1 MATPDAS
8 SSSDVAERFWRQA
21 ERRLRRRLFVA
32 RLFEALRIP
41 FCWLGACGL
50 LVGVAMKRW
59 GVATVNILSLQASA
73 VGLLTVFVGVRIR
86 RAAITEGGLFPRID
100 EFLKFHS
107 RLSAASEGVGT
118 WPQPQARVEEI
129 WKWNHVRWMTG
140 PAVLLGLM
148 TCLLWVPAGMRATR
162 FVPSYRPALVGE
174 TEDILAGIE
183 SNEGISEESVK
194 ELREELERL
203 KAKDA
208 RDWYSQAGLAAAS
221 QLRLEIERG
230 GQGLAEQVERMRNAI
245 ADMIAVADGAAT
257 GDAAAERLGDA
268 LRAAAGL
275 RPALESGLAEALK
288 QVAAGGIRS
297 MTAESFREMQERLK
311 RAHER
316 LGECGFCK
324 RSVSMAGEGSARDGS
339 GSGPSADAPS
349 DTPLTFTKEQT
360 RLDAA
365 IPEAL
370 PPASPEGGALMP
382 GDVVREMRRAP
393 ATQSGGSVGASSG
406 ALREAG
412 AGSVGVAW
420 RTKPVPPEEM
430 QRLRRFFSGT
440 GEAR

>member
-1 MATPDAS
+1 MATLDAS
-8 SSSDVAERFWRQA
+8 SSSGVAERFWRQA

-41 FCWLGACGL
+41 FCWLGAFGF

-59 GVATVNILSLQASA
+59 GVGTVAILSVEASV
-73 VGLLTVFVGVRIR
+73 VGLLTVFVGARIR
-86 RAAITEGGLFPRID
+86 RAAIAEGGLFPRMD

-107 RLSAASEGVGT
+107 RLSAASEGVGA

-129 WKWNHVRWMTG
+129 WKWDHVRWMTG
-140 PAVLLGLM
+140 PAILLGLM
-148 TCLLWVPAGMRATR
+148 TCLLWIPAGGLATR

-174 TEDILAGIE
+174 TEDMLAGME

-208 RDWYSQAGLAAAS
+208 RDWYSHAGLEAAS
-221 QLRLEIERG
+221 QLRSEIERG
-230 GQGLAEQVERMRNAI
+230 GQGLAEQVERMRDAL
-245 ADMIAVADGAAT
+245 ADMVTAADGAAA

-268 LRAAAGL
+268 LRAAAGS

-288 QVAAGGIRS
+288 RVATGGIRS
-297 MTAESFREMQERLK
+297 MTAESFREMQEKLK
-311 RAHER
+311 KAHER

-324 RSVSMAGEGSARDGS
+324 RSGSMAAEGSARDGS

-365 IPEAL
+365 ILEAL
-370 PPASPEGGALMP
+370 PPASPEAGTLMP
-382 GDVVREMRRAP
+382 GDVVREMRSAP
-393 ATQSGGSVGASSG
+393 ETQRGGDVGASGG

-412 AGSVGVAW
+412 AGSAGVAW
-420 RTKPVPPEEM
+420 RTKPVPPGEM
-430 QRLRRFFSGT
+430 QRLRRFFGGT
-440 GEAR
+440 GEVR